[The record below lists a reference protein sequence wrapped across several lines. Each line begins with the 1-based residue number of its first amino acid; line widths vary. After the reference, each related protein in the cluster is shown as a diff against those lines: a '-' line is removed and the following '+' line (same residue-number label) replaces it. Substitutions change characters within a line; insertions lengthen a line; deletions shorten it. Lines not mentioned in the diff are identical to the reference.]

1 MTALFSAGLTHD
13 ARMSEEVGQWWERL
27 VSLGI
32 GQAKVDFR
40 LELTFDGEPLVKQI
54 SLSLQLTSR
63 QVEEYY
69 RGRAQH
75 VVAEAADGRIIQL
88 PIKVLHPF
96 ISKQGIQGDFLVT
109 TDDENRFVKI
119 APLKRDDSQGSLLD
133 AMG

>member
-1 MTALFSAGLTHD
+1 M
-13 ARMSEEVGQWWERL
+13 
-27 VSLGI
+27 
-32 GQAKVDFR
+32 
-40 LELTFDGEPLVKQI
+40 KQI
-54 SLSLQLTSR
+54 SLSLQLTPH

-69 RGRAQH
+69 RGRARH

-119 APLKRDDSQGSLLD
+119 APIKNDESRGGLLD
-133 AMG
+133 VMG

>member
-40 LELTFDGEPLVKQI
+40 LELTFAGEPLVKQI

-69 RGRAQH
+69 RGRARH

>member
-1 MTALFSAGLTHD
+1 M
-13 ARMSEEVGQWWERL
+13 
-27 VSLGI
+27 
-32 GQAKVDFR
+32 
-40 LELTFDGEPLVKQI
+40 KQI
-54 SLSLQLTSR
+54 SLSLQLTPR

-69 RGRAQH
+69 LGRARH

-96 ISKQGIQGDFLVT
+96 ISKQVIQGDFLVT

-119 APLKRDDSQGSLLD
+119 APIKNDESRGGLLD

>member
-1 MTALFSAGLTHD
+1 M
-13 ARMSEEVGQWWERL
+13 
-27 VSLGI
+27 
-32 GQAKVDFR
+32 
-40 LELTFDGEPLVKQI
+40 KQI
-54 SLSLQLTSR
+54 SLSLQLTPR

-69 RGRAQH
+69 RGRARH

-119 APLKRDDSQGSLLD
+119 EPISANSNQGGFLD
-133 AMG
+133 AEA

>member
-1 MTALFSAGLTHD
+1 MLRRGGGVAA
-13 ARMSEEVGQWWERL
+13 
-27 VSLGI
+27 
-32 GQAKVDFR
+32 
-40 LELTFDGEPLVKQI
+40 
-54 SLSLQLTSR
+54 
-63 QVEEYY
+63 
-69 RGRAQH
+69 GRAREGPLGWTH
-75 VVAEAADGRIIQL
+75 SSRMTLAVVAEAADGRIIQL

>member
-1 MTALFSAGLTHD
+1 MVRG
-13 ARMSEEVGQWWERL
+13 RL
-27 VSLGI
+27 VSLVT

-69 RGRAQH
+69 RGRARH
-75 VVAEAADGRIIQL
+75 MVAEAADGRIIQL

-119 APLKRDDSQGSLLD
+119 APLSPNSDQGNFLNEQI
-133 AMG
+133 